1 MRGRLFAL
9 LPQSR
14 LFARF
19 YSELNVSMQCAHN
32 PRVVTT
38 LGGDVTISA
47 CGTLAKCFMVMER
60 VPFTLGNFLR
70 KEGSKMTVIKSLEI
84 VTELLDIAV
93 FLKQTEI
100 CHSDIKVR
108 TQIVSREL
116 ILRFNMLLLPQP
128 DNIMCRAD
136 GTFLRLTDFGQA
148 CAWGSRK
155 GQDVVQDGYHK
166 RAQFNK
172 TYFHCSAKNNTDQAD
187 ASVDQYSLALVMIQ
201 VLLGSQHK
209 IYLYAIRSKKV

>member
-84 VTELLDIAV
+84 VTEKKSGGRQASFYIKSEPPSDVLFLCFLL
-93 FLKQTEI
+93 
-100 CHSDIKVR
+100 
-108 TQIVSREL
+108 
-116 ILRFNMLLLPQP
+116 
-128 DNIMCRAD
+128 
-136 GTFLRLTDFGQA
+136 
-148 CAWGSRK
+148 
-155 GQDVVQDGYHK
+155 
-166 RAQFNK
+166 
-172 TYFHCSAKNNTDQAD
+172 
-187 ASVDQYSLALVMIQ
+187 
-201 VLLGSQHK
+201 
-209 IYLYAIRSKKV
+209 